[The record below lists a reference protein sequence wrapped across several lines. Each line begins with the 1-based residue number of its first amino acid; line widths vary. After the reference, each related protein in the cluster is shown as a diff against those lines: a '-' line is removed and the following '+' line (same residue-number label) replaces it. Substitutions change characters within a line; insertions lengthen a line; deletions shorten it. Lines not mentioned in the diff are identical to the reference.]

1 METHR
6 GGRLTSSDE
15 RAAQTFFTKLDA
27 FDHLVF
33 TTGDSLRVH
42 DLTTPDLKHARHAFE
57 LRYRAALAA
66 VKYGHP

>member
-1 METHR
+1 MGTHR
-6 GGRLTSSDE
+6 GRRLTS
-15 RAAQTFFTKLDA
+15 RTNGLFRPFFTKLDA

-42 DLTTPDLKHARHAFE
+42 DLATPDLKHARHAFE
-57 LRYRAALAA
+57 LRYWAALAA